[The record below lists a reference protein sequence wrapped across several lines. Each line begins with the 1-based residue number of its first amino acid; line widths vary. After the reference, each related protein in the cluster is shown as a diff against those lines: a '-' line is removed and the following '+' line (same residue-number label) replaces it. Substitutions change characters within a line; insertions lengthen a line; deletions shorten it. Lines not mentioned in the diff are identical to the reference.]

1 MDDHMRFQF
10 SSVIPV
16 LGLDPR
22 DVTGNPSRDV
32 CRVERLFGTAD
43 AVPLDPRHKAEDDGD
58 CGT

>member
-16 LGLDPR
+16 L
-22 DVTGNPSRDV
+22 VTGNQSRDV